1 MFFSIIHTLK
11 NSTKTVSKDVPT
23 TIAKVMTAPECI
35 GMGSRENN
43 SYIIFKWN
51 IFLFVMHKK
60 YLGGRVASNF
70 FYIVNTISKQIR
82 RKAW

>member
-1 MFFSIIHTLK
+1 M
-11 NSTKTVSKDVPT
+11 
-23 TIAKVMTAPECI
+23 AAPECI

-51 IFLFVMHKK
+51 IIFFVMQKT

-70 FYIVNTISKQIR
+70 FNWKHYFLAIQM
-82 RKAW
+82 

>member
-60 YLGGRVASNF
+60 YLSQISLFLKGRGG
-70 FYIVNTISKQIR
+70 TGGGKLQL
-82 RKAW
+82 